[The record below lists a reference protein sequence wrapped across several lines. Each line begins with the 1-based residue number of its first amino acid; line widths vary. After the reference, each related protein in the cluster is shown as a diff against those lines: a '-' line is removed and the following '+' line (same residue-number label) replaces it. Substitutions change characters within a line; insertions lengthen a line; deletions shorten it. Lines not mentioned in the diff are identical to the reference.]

1 MERHLGDRQEG
12 HMEKLSIFKHVPPI
26 LQGLQ
31 GGRLTAREIAL
42 KLYELHPVECED
54 KRRRSRA
61 KVQPLDSREA
71 LIQQLVAEIG
81 SQRHQLES
89 RFNIKSTEERPRSFF
104 WSTSSDED
112 DIQAVE
118 EGMQGTAPLR
128 FVEPVPSEASVAN
141 VVPLAPRPSEAELY
155 PLLSQFLFSELRIS
169 SKRID
174 EKRSRNSRGPEG
186 NKWLFPDLVGIE
198 NLAAEWTS
206 EVVDCAKAH
215 SDPRSKLYSFE
226 VKVLL
231 NRSNVRQSYFQ
242 AVSNSSWA
250 NFPYL
255 VTSEIHGDTL
265 AELRVLS
272 GTHGVGV
279 IKVNPKNPSESEI
292 LIPARERVSVDWN
305 SANRIASENADFIEF
320 LNHVKYF
327 QQTGQLKSQDWDYAG
342 DTS

>member
-1 MERHLGDRQEG
+1 
-12 HMEKLSIFKHVPPI
+12 MEKFSITRFVPPVLQE
-26 LQGLQ
+26 LQGD
-31 GGRLTAREIAL
+31 RLTAREIAV
-42 KLYELHPVECED
+42 KVYERHPEACEA
-54 KRRRSRA
+54 KRQRSRA
-61 KVQPLDSREA
+61 VVQPLDSYEG
-71 LIQQLVAEIG
+71 LIQQIVAEIG
-81 SQRHQLES
+81 AQRQHLER
-89 RFNIKSTEERPRSFF
+89 RFGIKSTEERPRKYFY
-104 WSTSSDED
+104 STSSDD
-112 DIQAVE
+112 ADVQAVE
-118 EGMQGTAPLR
+118 EGKPVTAPLR
-128 FVEPVPSEASVAN
+128 FDDPTAVLPVPRK
-141 VVPLAPRPSEAELY
+141 PMEAELY

-186 NKWLFPDLVGIE
+186 NKWLFPDVVGIE
-198 NLAAEWTS
+198 NLTADWSAE
-206 EVVDCAKAH
+206 VIDCAKAY

-265 AELRVLS
+265 AELRVLA

-279 IKVNPKNPSESEI
+279 IKVNADNPSESEI
-292 LIPARERVSVDWN
+292 LIPARERTTVDWN
-305 SANRIASENADFIEF
+305 SANRIASENADFVEF

-327 QQTGQLKSQDWDYAG
+327 QQTGQLKSQDWDYASDVG
-342 DTS
+342 